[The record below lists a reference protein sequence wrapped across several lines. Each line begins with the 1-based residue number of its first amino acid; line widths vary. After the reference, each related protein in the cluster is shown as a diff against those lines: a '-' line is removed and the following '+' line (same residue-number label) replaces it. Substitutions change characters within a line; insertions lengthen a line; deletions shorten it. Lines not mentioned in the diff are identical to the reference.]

1 MRGRKLVLGKLFI
14 FISPTRRRKH
24 LKHLILLSILALA
37 CRGSTIYQGAVGAN
51 SSVTTDG
58 YVFGYG
64 DPCSATS
71 NGALITCESGPQ
83 QHPDL
88 VEAETWATAG
98 YGSLDLFAS
107 AGGLGNAYA
116 QSSAAY
122 QETADFGSATGTV
135 TGYYAVLSNSN
146 GDYGPYWAGGLLIT
160 QGSNSESIPLDW
172 GNLTFSLSTPYDG
185 VPITIAGSAWLEAST
200 PGGEDA
206 QAFISLDS
214 LVFQAGQQTPEPGSG
229 WLVGLGLFAIV
240 PRRTEPGKLKS

>member
-1 MRGRKLVLGKLFI
+1 M
-14 FISPTRRRKH
+14 
-24 LKHLILLSILALA
+24 KHLILLSILALA
-37 CRGSTIYQGAVGAN
+37 CRGSTIYQVAAGAN

-58 YVFGYG
+58 GAFGYS

-107 AGGLGNAYA
+107 AGGFGNAYA

-135 TGYYAVLSNSN
+135 TGYYAVLSSSN
-146 GDYGPYWAGGLLIT
+146 GDYGPYQAGELSIT
-160 QGSNSESIPLDW
+160 QGSQSELIPLDCF
-172 GNLTFSLSTPYDG
+172 GNRTFSFSTPYDG
-185 VPITIAGSAWLEAST
+185 TGVAIAVSAWIEAST
-200 PGGEDA
+200 PEGEDA
-206 QAFISLDS
+206 RASISLDS

-240 PRRTEPGKLKS
+240 PRRTDLGKLK